1 MRPLRIKVSSKV
13 GSKLDMDQKYGEL
26 HTLEKCIVPSLVPG
40 VKAFLLQLKGRK
52 LSRPFHFPLDNQMGI
67 LPVCTSQ
74 HKDLQGT
81 YNQGTRTVTFT
92 ASEETALHLC
102 KQIILIYEQRDERI
116 YRQLRNNG
124 LMKRKD
130 HAHKQKT

>member
-1 MRPLRIKVSSKV
+1 
-13 GSKLDMDQKYGEL
+13 MDKKYGAL
-26 HTLEKCIVPSLVPG
+26 HTLEKYIVSSLVPG
-40 VKAFLLQLKGRK
+40 VKAFLLQPKRRK
-52 LSRPFHFPLDNQMGI
+52 LSRPFHFPLDNQRGI
-67 LPVCTSQ
+67 LPLCTSQ
-74 HKDLQGT
+74 HNDLQST

-102 KQIILIYEQRDERI
+102 KQIILIYEERDERI

-130 HAHKQKT
+130 HANKQKT